1 MKPSQLELHDY
12 FVTSLSLTANRSYDR
27 EKGVKPSVNDLQ
39 VEPILGP
46 DQKDNR
52 HWQLTL
58 KVNYRPGPDVNTP
71 YHFSVEIVGL
81 FQVSPQVTEEKIK
94 WWIETNATAVLYSAL
109 REIVRAV
116 TSRGPYPA
124 LLLPTGTFYEKSHEK
139 TTANLPTATDSPVAP

>member
-1 MKPSQLELHDY
+1 MKPSQLDLQDY
-12 FVTSLSLTANRSYDR
+12 FVTALSLTANRSYDW
-27 EKGVKPSVNDLQ
+27 EKGAKPCVSDLQ
-39 VEPILGP
+39 VETILGP
-46 DQKDNR
+46 DEKDSH

-71 YHFSVEIVGL
+71 YYFSVEIVGL
-81 FQVSPQVTEEKIK
+81 FQVSTQVTEDKVK

-124 LLLPTGTFYEKSHEK
+124 LLLPTGTFYEGKQEK
-139 TTANLPTATDSPVAP
+139 PKVQQESEIQNKT

>member
-1 MKPSQLELHDY
+1 MIPSQLDLQDY

-27 EKGVKPSVNDLQ
+27 EKGGKPSVTDLQ

-58 KVNYRPGPDVNTP
+58 KVSYRPGPDVNTP

-81 FQVSPQVTEEKIK
+81 FQVSPQVAEEKIK

-109 REIVRAV
+109 REVVRAV

-124 LLLPTGTFYEKSHEK
+124 LLLPTGTFYEKMQEK
-139 TTANLPTATDSPVAP
+139 PATEPPQKARET